1 MKTFHLI
8 PAILIVGAT
17 ALAASQEST
26 PVQSAHVT
34 ARLVSE
40 TGEIIPG
47 KPFTIALRLD
57 MEEGWHTYA
66 DPSGDAGMPTKIT
79 WSLPQGFK
87 VDKIRWPD
95 AKDFILGPFK
105 TRGYDGTV
113 VLPVT
118 ITPPETLQPG
128 QTVRVAAKA
137 EWLACQVA
145 CVPGSADLALDL
157 PVISGVPAPGT
168 GAANA
173 VPGAGFIGPSA
184 VSVSLQR

>member
-1 MKTFHLI
+1 M
-8 PAILIVGAT
+8 
-17 ALAASQEST
+17 
-26 PVQSAHVT
+26 QSAHVT
-34 ARLVSE
+34 ARLV
-40 TGEIIPG
+40 TEIEGIVPG
-47 KPFTIALRLD
+47 KPFTVGLRLE
-57 MEEGWHTYA
+57 MEKGWHTYT
-66 DPSGDAGMPTKIT
+66 DPAGDAGMPTRIM
-79 WSLPQGFK
+79 WSLPEGFK
-87 VDKIRWPD
+87 AGEIQWPE
-95 AKDFILGPFK
+95 AKDFNLGPFK

-118 ITPPETLQPG
+118 ITPPGALQPG
-128 QTVRVAAKA
+128 QTVRIAAKA
-137 EWLACQVA
+137 EWLACEVA